1 MRVLVTGAA
10 GFIGSHVC
18 ELFLK
23 EGHEVIGLDDLS
35 TGSER
40 NVSSLA
46 ANPKFRFVQADIRH
60 RESIGQYFEGV
71 DWVLHL
77 AGRSDIVPSIEQ
89 PTDYYDVNV
98 SGTLNVL
105 EAARRHG
112 AKRFIYTASSSCY
125 GIPDVY
131 PTPESAPV
139 KPEYPYALTKAM
151 GEQLVM
157 HWAKV
162 YQLPALSLRL
172 FNVYGPRS
180 RTNGAYG
187 AVFGVFLAQ
196 RLKGLPVTIVGDGEQ
211 TRDFTF
217 VSDVARAFLAAAQSS
232 LSGEIFNVGSGN
244 HYSINRL
251 VDLLDCERTYIP
263 KRPGEPDCTF
273 ADTRAIREQLE
284 WAPRTTFEEGV
295 NAMLGCIND
304 WASAPVWTSES
315 IAEATRT
322 WFNHLGREA

>member
-10 GFIGSHVC
+10 GFIGSHIC
-18 ELFLK
+18 DLALH
-23 EGHEVIGLDDLS
+23 EGHDVVALDDLS
-35 TGSER
+35 TGQER
-40 NVSSLA
+40 NLA
-46 ANPKFRFVQADIRH
+46 SAASNPAFRFVRADIRDL
-60 RESIGQYFEGV
+60 GQIQPHFEGV

-89 PTDYYDVNV
+89 PTEYFDVNV
-98 SGTLNVL
+98 KGTLNVL
-105 EAARRHG
+105 EAAKHHG
-112 AKRFIYTASSSCY
+112 VKRFVYTASSSCY
-125 GIPDVY
+125 GIAKQY
-131 PTPESAPV
+131 PTPETAPV
-139 KPEYPYALTKAM
+139 QPEYPYALTKAM
-151 GEQLVM
+151 GEELAM

-196 RLKGLPVTIVGDGEQ
+196 MLKGLPVTVVGDGSQ

-217 VSDVARAFLAAAQSS
+217 VTDVARAFLAAARSS
-232 LSGEIFNVGSGN
+232 LTGEIFNVGSGG

-251 VDLLDCERTYIP
+251 VDLLGCERSYIP

-273 ADTRAIREQLE
+273 ADTRRIREALGWTPQVS
-284 WAPRTTFEEGV
+284 FDEGV
-295 NAMLGCIND
+295 KVMLSRIQD
-304 WASAPVWTSES
+304 WADAPVWTPERIS
-315 IAEATRT
+315 EATRT
-322 WFNHLGREA
+322 WFTHLGQPT

>member
-10 GFIGSHVC
+10 GFIGSHLC
-18 ELFLK
+18 DLLLR
-23 EGHEVIGLDDLS
+23 EGHDVVALDDLS
-35 TGSER
+35 TGRER
-40 NVSSLA
+40 NLA
-46 ANPKFRFVQADIRH
+46 AAAGHPRFRFVRADIRDL
-60 RESIGQYFEGV
+60 GQIQPEFEGI

-89 PTDYYDVNV
+89 PTEYFDVNV
-98 SGTLNVL
+98 KGTLNVL
-105 EAARRHG
+105 EAAKHYG
-112 AKRFIYTASSSCY
+112 IKRFVYTASSSCY
-125 GIPDVY
+125 GIAKTY

-139 KPEYPYALTKAM
+139 QPEYPYALTKAM
-151 GEQLVM
+151 GEELVM

-196 RLKGLPVTIVGDGEQ
+196 ILKGLPVTIVGDGTQ

-217 VSDVARAFLAAAQSS
+217 VTDVASAFLAAANSS
-232 LSGEIFNVGSGN
+232 VTGQIFNVGSGG
-244 HYSINRL
+244 HYSVNHL
-251 VDLLDCERTYIP
+251 VDLLGCERSYIP

-273 ADTRAIREQLE
+273 ADTSRIREALG
-284 WAPRTTFEEGV
+284 WAPQVAFEAGV
-295 NAMLGCIND
+295 KVMLSHIQD
-304 WASAPVWTSES
+304 WADAPVWTPES
-315 IAEATRT
+315 ISEATRT
-322 WFNHLGREA
+322 WFTHLGQTT

>member
-10 GFIGSHVC
+10 GFIGSHIC
-18 ELFLK
+18 DLALH
-23 EGHEVIGLDDLS
+23 EGHDVVALDDLS
-35 TGSER
+35 TGQER
-40 NVSSLA
+40 NLA
-46 ANPKFRFVQADIRH
+46 SAASNPAFRFVRADIRDL
-60 RESIGQYFEGV
+60 GQIQPHFEGV

-89 PTDYYDVNV
+89 PTEYFDVNV
-98 SGTLNVL
+98 KGTLNVL
-105 EAARRHG
+105 EAARDHG
-112 AKRFIYTASSSCY
+112 VKRFVYTASSSCY
-125 GIPDVY
+125 GIAKQY
-131 PTPESAPV
+131 PTPETAPV
-139 KPEYPYALTKAM
+139 QPEYPYALTKAM
-151 GEQLVM
+151 GEQLAM

-196 RLKGLPVTIVGDGEQ
+196 MLKGLPVTVVGDGSQ

-217 VSDVARAFLAAAQSS
+217 VTDVARAFLAAARSP
-232 LSGEIFNVGSGN
+232 LTGEIFNVGSGG

-251 VDLLDCERTYIP
+251 VDLLGCERSYIP

-273 ADTRAIREQLE
+273 ADTRRIREALGWTPQVS
-284 WAPRTTFEEGV
+284 FDEGV
-295 NAMLGCIND
+295 KVMLSRIQD
-304 WASAPVWTSES
+304 WADAPVWTPERIS
-315 IAEATRT
+315 EATRS
-322 WFNHLGREA
+322 WFTHLGQPT